1 MAGEDTN
8 SAPLGPGRSWGSSPL
23 LDCSSLCILGR
34 AKNDEVRGGE
44 GGRRGYG
51 RGLLQSAPRPSGAQ
65 QDHAAAKASSP
76 SDHFLFCDTANLLLD
91 RIAEFRDQVRKLIA
105 GLHTRPTQIHAALQR
120 AGHPSPCSLDAGT
133 LHLGGEALQTPCHV
147 AGLFLDRW
155 AERPRNAI
163 SHGIIIR
170 SPSGAATWLNCSRAA
185 QKTP

>member
-1 MAGEDTN
+1 MAGEETN

-44 GGRRGYG
+44 GGGRGYG
-51 RGLLQSAPRPSGAQ
+51 RGCCNVPPGQVVPS
-65 QDHAAAKASSP
+65 KIPSSTP
-76 SDHFLFCDTANLLLD
+76 SDDFLFCDTANLLLD

-155 AERPRNAI
+155 AVRPRNAI
-163 SHGIIIR
+163 THGILIR